1 VRNVT
6 ITLDDETARW
16 ARIEAAKRD
25 TSVSRLVG
33 SLLRQHMQGR
43 DAYDQARLSYSGRS
57 ARLLSAPGAAY
68 PSRDDVHAR
77 GNDPDHAEVSDE
89 SMRSLREVHPNG

>member
-1 VRNVT
+1 MRNVT

-33 SLLRQHMQGR
+33 ELLRGYMSDTDDYERASRSYTERPAIELTTDRGYPGR
-43 DAYDQARLSYSGRS
+43 DE
-57 ARLLSAPGAAY
+57 
-68 PSRDDVHAR
+68 VHAR
-77 GNDPDHAEVSDE
+77 
-89 SMRSLREVHPNG
+89 